1 MFSKILIYYS
11 IIYLIHSVIKKNL
24 KKYKKYKNR
33 EIKKNLNLNEEL
45 SMDKE
50 ILYRMY
56 TKKNIDINENINEK
70 SLSFSEINIKEKKI
84 YNINNEEVIL
94 HQKNIDI
101 NDLYK
106 NLFNKSKNIKQNCD
120 INENS
125 LVLCEEKLNKKS
137 IDKEILVFE
146 KYILNY
152 IVPENDTFNNN
163 LLFDFKT
170 NDNYYYK
177 IICKMTLNNIENIKL
192 VITDNNKQFIYK
204 TEEFLNKINEF
215 SFVLD
220 NNQFNH
226 NEKILIYLYF
236 YNNNKQIEINDF
248 YIEIIQ
254 KPLIKAID
262 PIIIFNNN
270 NNYNPIYINVCNI
283 LDFTDYKNKNND
295 NILFFI

>member
-1 MFSKILIYYS
+1 M
-11 IIYLIHSVIKKNL
+11 
-24 KKYKKYKNR
+24 
-33 EIKKNLNLNEEL
+33 
-45 SMDKE
+45 
-50 ILYRMY
+50 
-56 TKKNIDINENINEK
+56 
-70 SLSFSEINIKEKKI
+70 
-84 YNINNEEVIL
+84 
-94 HQKNIDI
+94 
-101 NDLYK
+101 
-106 NLFNKSKNIKQNCD
+106 
-120 INENS
+120 
-125 LVLCEEKLNKKS
+125 VLCEEKLNKKS